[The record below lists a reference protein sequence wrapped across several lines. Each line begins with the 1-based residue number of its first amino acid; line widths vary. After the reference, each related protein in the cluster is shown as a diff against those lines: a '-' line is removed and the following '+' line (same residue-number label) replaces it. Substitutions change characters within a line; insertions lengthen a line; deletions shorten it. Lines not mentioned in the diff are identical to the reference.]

1 MSVGKLARYL
11 VDDYQSGLSVR
22 FAIDICLYEITI
34 GFVLARDALETL
46 DGKAARL
53 AASRAPVALGLAD
66 ALDEVDRTRLW
77 SEMGFS
83 GIAGYTLERASRTPR
98 WGIDARALARRL
110 RSLPGLRE
118 ALVRREIGW
127 SMAELVSRH
136 ATGETEEALLDE
148 AKRLTVRQ
156 MRERLSMREPEE
168 VPMRSVRTTVPLE
181 DRCAFEATRMRVE
194 AIAGRRLTIDDVMT
208 ALLGEGWITLID
220 LGVVPLETLE
230 AEEERRELVR
240 AWRRQVEAWQ
250 VEAEARCEPRIPA
263 PPPADVDEQI
273 VVEGESLDAR
283 VVRLSRRL
291 AALDLEL
298 GIVLEELFC
307 ADGWRRLGY
316 ASARQYAQERI
327 GLSHGSLKA
336 FVVTVRSGA
345 DVSPRSWTVTTKSTG
360 RRRSRRP

>member
-1 MSVGKLARYL
+1 MLAR
-11 VDDYQSGLSVR
+11 
-22 FAIDICLYEITI
+22 T
-34 GFVLARDALETL
+34 ALETL
-46 DGKAARL
+46 DAKAARL
-53 AASRAPVALGLAD
+53 AASRAPVALGLAE

-83 GIAGYTLERASRTPR
+83 GIAGYTLERAGRTPR
-98 WGIDARALARRL
+98 WGSDARLLARRL
-110 RSLPGLRE
+110 RSLPGLRQ
-118 ALVRREIGW
+118 ALVRREVRW
-127 SMAELVSRH
+127 SMAELVSRR
-136 ATGETEEALLDE
+136 ATAETEQALLEE
-148 AKRLTVRQ
+148 AKRSTVRQ
-156 MRERLSMREPEE
+156 MRARLSVQEPEE
-168 VPMRSVRTTVPLE
+168 TPMRSVRTTVPLE
-181 DRCAFEATRMRVE
+181 DRCAFEATRRRVE
-194 AIAGRRLTIDDVMT
+194 AIAGRRLTTDDVMT

-250 VEAEARCEPRIPA
+250 LEAEERCEPRIPS
-263 PPPADVDEQI
+263 PPPADVDEQV

-298 GIVLEELFC
+298 GIVLEELYC